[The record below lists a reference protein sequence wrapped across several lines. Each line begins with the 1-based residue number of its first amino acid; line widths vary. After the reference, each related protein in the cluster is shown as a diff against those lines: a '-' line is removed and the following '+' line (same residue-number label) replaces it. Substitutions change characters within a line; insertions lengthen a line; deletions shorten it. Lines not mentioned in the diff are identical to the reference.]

1 MQKNDTTATIQE
13 LKALAKQLIEERDW
27 QQFHSPQ
34 NLSMY
39 LSIEANE
46 LMEKFLWVTKE
57 TSFDHVDTKR
67 EEIEGEA
74 ADVLITLLLFCNVS
88 KIDIT
93 QAFIRKQAKIRERY
107 PVEKSK
113 GKSDK
118 YDNL

>member
-1 MQKNDTTATIQE
+1 M
-13 LKALAKQLIEERDW
+13 IEERDW

-46 LMEKFLWVTKE
+46 LLEKFLWVTKE
-57 TSFDHVDTKR
+57 SSFDHVNAKR
-67 EEIEGEA
+67 EEIEDEA

-88 KIDIT
+88 KIDISS
-93 QAFIRKQAKIRERY
+93 AFIRKQAKIAQRY
-107 PVEKSK
+107 PVEKCK

-118 YDNL
+118 YDQL